1 MSIKKWSDEELIA
14 TRDNLE
20 EWKDRYNRS
29 RSGSKLWMFTA
40 FLGAFAVSTGAAFVF
55 IDGVTILSILLIVM
69 GSFTCYSWYKSEKQK
84 NDNDTYLADIHREIK
99 RRAKRDAKVKSKGR
113 GAGKSVKEEV
123 VKGEAVEEETVIE
136 ETHADS
142 GEEKTEKQAK
152 D

>member
-40 FLGAFAVSTGAAFVF
+40 FLGALAVSTGAAFVF
-55 IDGVTILSILLIVM
+55 IDGVTILSVLLIVM
-69 GSFTCYSWYKSEKQK
+69 GAFTCYSWYKSEKQK

-99 RRAKRDAKVKSKGR
+99 RRAKRDAKVKSKSR
-113 GAGKSVKEEV
+113 GVGKSVKEGA
-123 VKGEAVEEETVIE
+123 KGEAVKEEAVIE

-142 GEEKTEKQAK
+142 GEEKGEKQAK